1 MSLSS
6 FPTPSKTL
14 QAKTA
19 LTLALLLWSAAAAA
33 QTATL
38 VVHNNTGATV
48 TVFTQNQFDDSV
60 QSGLVTIGPE
70 SRAELTVP
78 MGKSLAFFEAIHMV
92 DTPDHVRAH
101 NFSHSGR
108 HELEVFATDF
118 GFSAM
123 FDPPSAD
130 TGAATAARPTEAAA
144 APTPTGPEPSL
155 EELGAIELLG
165 VRDVVFEPER
175 CQGGE
180 TRAPTYYLVDFVS
193 SCPEGFI
200 TRGRVPPGGE
210 EARWCAYCG
219 AGYRSQLDRFSCC
232 VPE

>member
-1 MSLSS
+1 MSISS
-6 FPTPSKTL
+6 FPVPSKTL
-14 QAKTA
+14 LAKAA

-48 TVFTQNQFDDSV
+48 TVFTQNQFDDGVRSE
-60 QSGLVTIGPE
+60 LVTIGPE

-108 HELEVFATDF
+108 HELEVFAADF

-123 FDPPSAD
+123 FDAPSAD
-130 TGAATAARPTEAAA
+130 TGVS

-165 VRDVVFEPER
+165 VREVVFEAER

-200 TRGRVPPGGE
+200 TRGRVPPGGDD
-210 EARWCAYCG
+210 ARWCAYCG